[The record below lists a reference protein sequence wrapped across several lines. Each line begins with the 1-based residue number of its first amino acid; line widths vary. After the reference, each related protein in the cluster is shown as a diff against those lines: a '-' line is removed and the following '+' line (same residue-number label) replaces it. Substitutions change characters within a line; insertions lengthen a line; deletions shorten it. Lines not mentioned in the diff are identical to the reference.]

1 MRGKRAKRR
10 SLKLDRKYS
19 NPIIARFISK
29 VMQDGKKS
37 LAEDLV
43 YAAIEKGSKIAK
55 EEDVVSFVNK
65 AIDNVRPALEI
76 KARRVGGANYQ
87 VPVPVTP
94 RRQETLAVRWLV
106 DVSRSKSGKSFDK
119 ILEEE
124 MINAFKGEG
133 DAVKKKNDVER
144 MAEANK
150 AFAHFKW

>member
-76 KARRVGGANYQ
+76 KARRVGGANFTRYLCQ
-87 VPVPVTP
+87 YH
-94 RRQETLAVRWLV
+94 QEAR
-106 DVSRSKSGKSFDK
+106 DIGSKMDCRGLKEKDRKVF
-119 ILEEE
+119 
-124 MINAFKGEG
+124 
-133 DAVKKKNDVER
+133 
-144 MAEANK
+144 
-150 AFAHFKW
+150 

>member
-87 VPVPVTP
+87 VPREV
-94 RRQETLAVRWLV
+94 RKERQQALAIRWIIGAARGQKGRPIAQCLA
-106 DVSRSKSGKSFDK
+106 DELILASK
-119 ILEEE
+119 
-124 MINAFKGEG
+124 NEG
-133 DAVKKKNDVER
+133 AAVKKRTDTHK
-144 MAEANK
+144 MAESNK
-150 AFAHFKW
+150 AFAHFAW